1 MNLTTRTPS
10 HQPTTP
16 PDCPTPRSA
25 PGCEAT
31 PDPARSDPPGSHSGV
46 SGWIAASQAHVDTPR
61 FAPHHNLIAPSPWT
75 RWRGREARVN
85 QAGWWWG
92 GEAHANQAGG
102 WWGGEARVN
111 QPTCLGL
118 VAGALLLLLAGCS
131 PLSVI
136 EPPGARAAVSVPA
149 VTVHRGAIQQVVAAS
164 GEVRA
169 KGQIGVLPKVT
180 GRVQVVTVDVGSAV
194 KAGDVLIEM
203 ESEMPTL
210 QLQQAQANVDAAEAR
225 LAQVQAGGKADDISV
240 ASLAVQQQ
248 ELRLRQLQ
256 QGGRAEDINAAE
268 DALAAAEARLAQLS
282 GAGRPEAVTQAKAAV
297 DAAEARLEL
306 LQKGATP
313 DVRQAA
319 QGAVEA
325 DEALLA
331 SARAALTAFA
341 TTSVADAQ
349 QVQSQIGS
357 LQSQVLALQESLAAT
372 EATQANIGAAN
383 AADVQ
388 TAQTALD
395 TATAQRDAARAALA
409 QADKPTDVQ
418 LTAAKQA
425 VFQAQ
430 ASKDSAQATYT
441 GLDQGVPPATS
452 GTACSN
458 NGVLRDETTCTAQK
472 KAAETALAAAQRAE
486 VVAQMQLELVN
497 NGGAPAT
504 RAQLQAAV
512 ASAEAQIRSTQV
524 RLAQVKGGAFT
535 VQQAQVEAQRAQAQA
550 SLSVAGENLKAA
562 QVRLDALKTGASG
575 GSHDA
580 QRQALGAQVTAAE
593 QKLKADQ
600 ARVDQLAAGPQDEE
614 IRAAQAAV
622 RQADAQLG
630 LAQQPATEHD
640 IAAQSALVDQA
651 RQQVAKARRPYTDF
665 DLEQQ
670 ELALQQA
677 EVALHARQVPFTAQ
691 DVKVAKAAVD
701 QARAQLALAEV
712 NVRETKVVAPID
724 GTVLERFTSP
734 GATVGPGTPLLTIAP
749 PVVEVVATISESLLG
764 QLGVGQVVTL
774 RASAYPG
781 TLLSGTVVTLTPT
794 IDPRTRTASVR
805 IDPKDTDH
813 LLKPGM
819 MVQVGVVTS
828 ANEGALVLPKTAVT
842 GTLAPGGS
850 GTVLAID
857 AGSRVHPVVVT
868 LGVVSETS
876 VEIATGLTEGQQV
889 VTGSTAGLSDGD
901 AVNVQPAPTGTGR

>member
-1 MNLTTRTPS
+1 MNVTTRTPS
-10 HQPTTP
+10 HAV
-16 PDCPTPRSA
+16 A
-25 PGCEAT
+25 PVSYPLRLAHGGAAA
-31 PDPARSDPPGSHSGV
+31 PDPARSHPPGIRSAAT
-46 SGWIAASQAHVDTPR
+46 GWVDASEAHV
-61 FAPHHNLIAPSPWT
+61 HQW
-75 RWRGREARVN
+75 RWRG
-85 QAGWWWG
+85 
-92 GEAHANQAGG
+92 
-102 WWGGEARVN
+102 
-111 QPTCLGL
+111 L
-118 VAGALLLLLAGCS
+118 VVGAVSLLLLAGCS

-149 VTVHRGAIQQVVAAS
+149 TTVRRGAIQQVVAAS

-225 LAQVQAGGKADDISV
+225 LAQVQAGGKADDISG

-256 QGGRAEDINAAE
+256 HGGRAEDINAAE
-268 DALAAAEARLAQLS
+268 DALSAAEARLAQIS
-282 GAGRPEAVTQAKAAV
+282 SAGRPEAIAQANAAV
-297 DAAEARLEL
+297 DVAEARLEL

-357 LQSQVLALQESLAAT
+357 LQSQVLALQESLGAT

-441 GLDQGVPPATS
+441 GLDQGVPPALS

-486 VVAQMQLELVN
+486 MVAQMQLELVN

-580 QRQALGAQVTAAE
+580 QRQALAAQVTAAE
-593 QKLKADQ
+593 QKLKSDQ

-622 RQADAQLG
+622 RQAAAQLG
-630 LAQQPATEHD
+630 LVQQPATEHD

-677 EVALHARQVPFTAQ
+677 EIALHARQVPFTAQ

-749 PVVEVVATISESLLG
+749 PVVEVVATISEALLG

-781 TLLSGTVVTLTPT
+781 TPISGIVVTLTPT

-857 AGSRVHPVVVT
+857 AGSRVHPVAVT

-876 VEIATGLTEGQQV
+876 VEIAIGLTEGQQV

-901 AVNVQPAPTGTGR
+901 AVNVQPAPAGTGR